1 MNVIVKETFKK
12 SPPAMGAN
20 RLGDSAMK
28 PTNHTSPFYATLSA
42 PKLLVEACLPP
53 NIKYPVK
60 CTIFALQLGMCI
72 CSGRTT
78 SILSTTLTLA
88 TARQIIEE
96 MT

>member
-1 MNVIVKETFKK
+1 MNVIVKEIFKK
-12 SPPAMGAN
+12 GPLAIDAN
-20 RLGDSAMK
+20 RLGDSSMK
-28 PTNHTSPFYATLSA
+28 LTNHTNPFYATLSA
-42 PKLLVEACLPP
+42 SKLLVEACLPP

-60 CTIFALQLGMCI
+60 CIIFALQLGMCVYY
-72 CSGRTT
+72 GGTT